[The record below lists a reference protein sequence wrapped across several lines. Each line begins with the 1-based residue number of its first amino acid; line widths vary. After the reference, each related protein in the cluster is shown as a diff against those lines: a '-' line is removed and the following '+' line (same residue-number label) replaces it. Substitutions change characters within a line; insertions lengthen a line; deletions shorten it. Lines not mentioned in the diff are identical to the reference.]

1 MHSWTSGPW
10 RNHNLNFNNQKIEI
24 YPVHI
29 KKRNEEKLLVG
40 SLSGGFKM
48 ITKGCIEKDWIQIML
63 FDDLIL
69 GNLGY

>member
-1 MHSWTSGPW
+1 MNSIFLPI
-10 RNHNLNFNNQKIEI
+10 NKIKFKNPYNQKIEI

-48 ITKGCIEKDWIQIML
+48 ITKGCIEKD
-63 FDDLIL
+63 
-69 GNLGY
+69 